1 MSALTRPDLLP
12 KTLDEA
18 LGRLVEEMHEA
29 GVEIGHIMRFGR
41 VARDNASGKIYDNA
55 FALRKELNDLK
66 DAIQRYEE
74 FDNSYLNE
82 MRFQPKP
89 IDHGNVNIQLDDS
102 DYGALNRPYGC
113 KHPMTVCMYPQCNC
127 FKE

>member
-1 MSALTRPDLLP
+1 MSHETRPDLLP

-41 VARDNASGKIYDNA
+41 VARDNASGIVYDNDL
-55 FALRKELNDLK
+55 ALRKELNDLK

-74 FDNSYLNE
+74 FDDLHLFGSG
-82 MRFQPKP
+82 
-89 IDHGNVNIQLDDS
+89 GNAQ
-102 DYGALNRPYGC
+102 ANRTRETGHSLTASE
-113 KHPMTVCMYPQCNC
+113 KL
-127 FKE
+127 

>member
-1 MSALTRPDLLP
+1 MSHVTRPDLLP

-29 GVEIGHIMRFGR
+29 GVEVGHIMRFGR
-41 VARDNASGKIYDNA
+41 VARDNATDKIYDNA

-74 FDNSYLNE
+74 FDDAHLSG

-89 IDHGNVNIQLDDS
+89 INHG
-102 DYGALNRPYGC
+102 
-113 KHPMTVCMYPQCNC
+113 
-127 FKE
+127 KES